1 MQDGWEVGEL
11 LAGPCFANCEGEWG
25 RQAWPQ
31 GFGVEI
37 RAGGCGAQ
45 PRSAGSQLLARNL
58 ARAGSGSFLFS

>member
-11 LAGPCFANCEGEWG
+11 LAGPCFANCAGEWG
-25 RQAWPQ
+25 RQAWPE

-37 RAGGCGAQ
+37 RAGGLWC
-45 PRSAGSQLLARNL
+45 SAGSQLLARNL